1 MFIERRNLSEMEK
14 MVDTELKITRK
25 LARFF
30 NEYDISLLFD
40 VSDVENGIAELKALT
55 DEYEDV
61 HSQLSRISRDAGDE
75 VYKETYSEQ
84 YDEQMKAILD
94 WIRSAKISI
103 KEKKEEQV
111 SISQQEKSL
120 EASKQ
125 KDKLIAGEDLGG
137 RIDS

>member
-1 MFIERRNLSEMEK
+1 MLSKSRPRRNIKPIDYKIFGSTGQKVFIERRNLSEMEK

-75 VYKETYSEQ
+75 VY
-84 YDEQMKAILD
+84 
-94 WIRSAKISI
+94 IRRRI
-103 KEKKEEQV
+103 V
-111 SISQQEKSL
+111 SSMMS
-120 EASKQ
+120 
-125 KDKLIAGEDLGG
+125 
-137 RIDS
+137 R

>member
-1 MFIERRNLSEMEK
+1 

-94 WIRSAKISI
+94 WIRSGKIT
-103 KEKKEEQV
+103 
-111 SISQQEKSL
+111 
-120 EASKQ
+120 
-125 KDKLIAGEDLGG
+125 
-137 RIDS
+137 